1 MKIRGIDV
9 LFWGILFLFSLLFW
23 WKFVF
28 SSSILIHGDFR
39 YGLSVK
45 ENIYHHLKEAYQL
58 PKIPFLFILYLL
70 SKVFGDI
77 VAEKLFTVIIL
88 FLSLIWVYL
97 AHKYFLSKVFSE
109 LQNGFLSF
117 CAFVGTIVFLFN
129 PWTINRTH
137 HHYWLVFALA
147 ASYFMLAKID
157 ELLHNSLSIKKIL
170 FLSLLFSA
178 VASAVQ
184 AIIIYLGFMLL
195 IYLVTNLIID
205 RTKFLTE
212 IYSKKKSLLFIL
224 IFIFLLNTFWLMPFL
239 SIIFEGKATPNYPI
253 EPQNVNFLSERGTI
267 LYVIEA
273 TNRFIWNGKGWLA
286 TPKFDL
292 PFNIWQVSPLFLF
305 TIVFLTLFFLS
316 NYSKRN
322 TIFFFTILLVLSIL
336 IACGTKAPFIG
347 KLYEWIFLNMPLG
360 WVIRDPY
367 KNTGVV
373 IICIAFFN
381 SVSIYLL
388 FQQKIQFKILLIT
401 CLLFLPFLWGW
412 PILTGD
418 LNGHL
423 KFLTYPKDLDKCLNY
438 LQKNNKS
445 NYSILWYPKG
455 KPIFFYHDIPELS
468 SSSLNTLSLTPEI
481 DFYIETLIKKGD
493 IEALRRLFN
502 LVGVKYVIL
511 RTDLNPYYR
520 QFYSSLFTTIKKAK
534 ILFPKTLR
542 ISYNSENFTIF
553 ENPSSVRIFH
563 LINNFVLDSSPYFLE
578 MVKIAENNLTT
589 ITSVKKSG
597 FRKWEISLYSHNPFL
612 LVFSKPFDRAWRAAI
627 YKDNKKLVDQ
637 ERALSILGIVNG
649 FYIPYRG
656 KLSIKIY
663 YCPAIWYILFK
674 IGAVIS
680 VLSFLYIV
688 YRIVS

>member
-1 MKIRGIDV
+1 M
-9 LFWGILFLFSLLFW
+9 
-23 WKFVF
+23 F

-45 ENIYHHLKEAYQL
+45 EHIYHHLKEAYQL

-77 VAEKLFTVIIL
+77 LAEKLFTVIIL

-109 LQNGFLSF
+109 LRNGFLSF
-117 CAFVGTIVFLFN
+117 CAFAGTIVFLFN
-129 PWTINRTH
+129 PWTINKTH

-147 ASYFMLAKID
+147 ASYLMLAKID

-212 IYSKKKSLLFIL
+212 IYSKRKSLLFIL

-253 EPQNVNFLSERGTI
+253 EPQNVNFLSKGGNI
-267 LYVIEA
+267 LFVLQAINAWPWAENCLSALTDY
-273 TNRFIWNGKGWLA
+273 
-286 TPKFDL
+286 
-292 PFNIWQVSPLFLF
+292 
-305 TIVFLTLFFLS
+305 TLFFLPLS
-316 NYSKRN
+316 LWK
-322 TIFFFTILLVLSIL
+322 TISIVLLFIISFCILKNKDLIKNKYISFFIILFLTSVLFS
-336 IACGTKAPFIG
+336 CGTKAPFIG

-373 IICIAFFN
+373 IICIAFFY

-401 CLLFLPFLWGW
+401 CLLFLPFIWGW

-502 LVGVKYVIL
+502 LLGVKYVIL

-627 YKDNKKLVDQ
+627 YKDNKLVDQ